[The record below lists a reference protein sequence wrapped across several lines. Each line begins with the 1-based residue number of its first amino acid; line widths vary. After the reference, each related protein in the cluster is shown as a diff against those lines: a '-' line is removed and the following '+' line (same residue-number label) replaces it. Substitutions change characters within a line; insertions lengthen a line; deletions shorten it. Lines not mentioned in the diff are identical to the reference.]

1 VIVPLHLITQ
11 TSHAGTSLT
20 NKIHQLLK
28 INVRTVVKYEYYS
41 NIKITKDVYM
51 LYLHL
56 EMPMTIFADSLV
68 ISKYFL
74 CNLLNR
80 RKVKET
86 YNKLKYHVTVSA

>member
-1 VIVPLHLITQ
+1 
-11 TSHAGTSLT
+11 
-20 NKIHQLLK
+20 
-28 INVRTVVKYEYYS
+28 
-41 NIKITKDVYM
+41 M